1 MSKYPNRCQRR
12 SADTEAAAAA
22 VVVEAVLKEA
32 SANKRMFPGKLQIII
47 EIFHSHFLLESL
59 YETLYSFVL

>member
-12 SADTEAAAAA
+12 FADTEAAAAVVA
-22 VVVEAVLKEA
+22 VAVLKEA